1 MANINPALFKI
12 LAQSGFNPK
21 TAAMNIIKQNYQN
34 DPAAQQLLAMGN
46 QNNIEGLKQLA
57 QQILGQQGLD
67 LNTELNNLMNQ
78 RFKI

>member
-1 MANINPALFKI
+1 MANLNPNFIQI
-12 LAQSGFNPK
+12 LANSGYNPK
-21 TAAMNIIKQNYQN
+21 TAAMAIINQNYQN
-34 DPAAQQLLAMGN
+34 NPAVQQLLTMGN

>member
-1 MANINPALFKI
+1 MANLNPNILRI
-12 LAQSGFNPK
+12 LAQSGFNPQ
-21 TAAMNIIKQNYQN
+21 TAAMSIINQNYQN
-34 DPAAQQLLAMGN
+34 NPAVQQLVAMGN